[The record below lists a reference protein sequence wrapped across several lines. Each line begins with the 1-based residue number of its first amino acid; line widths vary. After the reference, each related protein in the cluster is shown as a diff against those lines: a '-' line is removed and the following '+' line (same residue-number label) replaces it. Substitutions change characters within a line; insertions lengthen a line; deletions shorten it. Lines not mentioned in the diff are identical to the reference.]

1 MAAGYADVS
10 VLVVEDEKFTRMVL
24 ARMLGTL
31 GVKAVFQ
38 AEDGASGLDA
48 VARHA
53 PDFVLC
59 DVEMT
64 PVDGLGFL
72 RGLRGAPGPSQALPV
87 VLMTNRADE
96 DRVAEARALG
106 AESFIVKP
114 VTAEALRALMDRRF
128 A

>member
-1 MAAGYADVS
+1 MAAGFAEVS
-10 VLVVEDEKFTRMVL
+10 VLIIEDEKFTRMVL

-48 VARHA
+48 VERHA

-59 DVEMT
+59 DVEMA

-72 RGLRGAPGPSQALPV
+72 RELRQAPGSTRGLPV

-96 DRVAEARALG
+96 DRMAEARSLG
-106 AESFIVKP
+106 VESFVVKP
-114 VTAEALRALMDRRF
+114 VTPDTLRDLIARRF
-128 A
+128 G